1 MESWHD
7 PVPEQAPVQ
16 PAKVEPVF
24 ATAVSCT
31 GVPMLKP
38 AVQVVP
44 QLIPVGLLVTVPIP
58 VPVSVTVRVAPVRS
72 KTAVT
77 DSTEFISTWH
87 DPVPEQAP
95 VQPAKV
101 EPVFATAV
109 SCTGVPMLKP
119 AVQVVPQLIPV
130 GLLVTVPIPVPVSGA
145 VRFARVG

>member
-58 VPVSVTVRVAPVRS
+58 VPVSATVRVAPLRS
-72 KTAVT
+72 KPAVT

-95 VQPAKV
+95 VQPVNV
-101 EPVFATAV
+101 ESGVCHGGQLDRCSTTETCQAGRAAV
-109 SCTGVPMLKP
+109 DARRNTGYRPP
-119 AVQVVPQLIPV
+119 ARA
-130 GLLVTVPIPVPVSGA
+130 G
-145 VRFARVG
+145 

>member
-44 QLIPVGLLVTVPIP
+44 QLIPVGLLVTAPIP
-58 VPVSVTVRVAPVRS
+58 VPVSATVTVAPLRS
-72 KTAVT
+72 KPAVT

-95 VQPAKV
+95 VQPVNV
-101 EPVFATAV
+101 ESGSATAV
-109 SCTGVPMLKP
+109 SWT
-119 AVQVVPQLIPV
+119 VVP
-130 GLLVTVPIPVPVSGA
+130 LLKLGSILADLGFLSAMFRNRGEAEITEDSLPREGT
-145 VRFARVG
+145 